1 MKCTNCGFVTNCN
14 FCPMCGTKLITEEID
29 NNGTSGSVL
38 DDINEFSKINSNE
51 IGIFEAKKR
60 AARGGINPRTK
71 ERIVVPES
79 ISPTFKA
86 GKTLKQALTK

>member
-1 MKCTNCGFVTNCN
+1 MNKVELIAAIAEKTDSSKKEAEKMLSAFTDTVAETLRNGEKVAIVGF
-14 FCPMCGTKLITEEID
+14 
-29 NNGTSGSVL
+29 
-38 DDINEFSKINSNE
+38 
-51 IGIFEAKKR
+51 GIFEAKKR
-60 AARGGINPRTK
+60 AARDGINPRTK

>member
-1 MKCTNCGFVTNCN
+1 MNKVELIAAIAEKTDSSKKEAEKMLSAFTDTVAETLRNGEKVVIVGF
-14 FCPMCGTKLITEEID
+14 
-29 NNGTSGSVL
+29 
-38 DDINEFSKINSNE
+38 
-51 IGIFEAKKR
+51 GIFEAKKR
-60 AARGGINPRTK
+60 AARDGINPRTK

>member
-1 MKCTNCGFVTNCN
+1 MNKVE
-14 FCPMCGTKLITEEID
+14 LIAAIAEKTDSSKKEAEKMLSAFTD
-29 NNGTSGSVL
+29 TVAETLRNGGKVA
-38 DDINEFSKINSNE
+38 IVGV
-51 IGIFEAKKR
+51 GIFEAKKR